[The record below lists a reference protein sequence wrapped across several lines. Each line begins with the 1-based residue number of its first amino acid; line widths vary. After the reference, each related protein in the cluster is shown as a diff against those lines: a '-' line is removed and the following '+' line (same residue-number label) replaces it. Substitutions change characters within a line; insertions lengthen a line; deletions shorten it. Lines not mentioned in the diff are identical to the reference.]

1 MKLKGI
7 LMFVVL
13 LCWTVSAY
21 ALDPTLTVGSTSYQ
35 AGKTVSVPITLTTN
49 GANIAIL
56 AFELTYDPAL
66 LSAPQVTPGSG
77 VTVLGKSTYDN
88 KDALGNTMSLVSNV
102 PTATPGKYRV
112 LIAGLVDTVAGTMTG
127 GSTLLTDGIVAT
139 VSFTAA
145 SSSTGAITLTNSFTD
160 AADAAANTV
169 AINGSAPVSLP
180 FSVGKVGDCNSD
192 GKVSAADVQYAI
204 NIVMRKTGFTYSP
217 LCDVNINSTTG
228 EYIPDGKTTA
238 SDVQTL
244 INVIMKKTGWV
255 LPN

>member
-88 KDALGNTMSLVSNV
+88 KDATTGNTMSLVSNV

-139 VSFTAA
+139 VTFTAA
-145 SSSTGAITLTNSFTD
+145 STSTGAITLTNSFTD
-160 AADAAANTV
+160 AADASANTV

-192 GKVSAADVQYAI
+192 GRISLGDISYAI
-204 NIVMRKTGFTYSP
+204 NAVLKKPGFTVFNP
-217 LCDVNINSTTG
+217 LCDVNMVNGVVT
-228 EYIPDGKTTA
+228 PDGKTTL
-238 SDVQTL
+238 SDISIL
-244 INVIMKKTGWV
+244 INVVLKKPGYV
-255 LPN
+255 LP